1 MSFNKHMQTHEKE
14 PKKDHAVV
22 RNGKSDVVDRFL
34 SVLWK
39 REVELKLTTK
49 QKIYLKEK
57 KRNKEIIITYSHFYM
72 IEGLIILI

>member
-1 MSFNKHMQTHEKE
+1 MQNQERE

-49 QKIYLKEK
+49 
-57 KRNKEIIITYSHFYM
+57 
-72 IEGLIILI
+72 

>member
-1 MSFNKHMQTHEKE
+1 MSFNKNMQTHERE

-57 KRNKEIIITYSHFYM
+57 KRKEKK
-72 IEGLIILI
+72 